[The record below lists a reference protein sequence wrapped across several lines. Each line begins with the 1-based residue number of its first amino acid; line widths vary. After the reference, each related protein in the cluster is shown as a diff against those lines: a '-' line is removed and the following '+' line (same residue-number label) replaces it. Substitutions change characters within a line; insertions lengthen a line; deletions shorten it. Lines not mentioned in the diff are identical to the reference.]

1 MRFTTFAYA
10 PSQRSAWQRRT
21 KFWRERT
28 NLRSRSERLRG
39 VIRRLDPE
47 AFGIFWTRAPVVVAP
62 PTDAQVMASA
72 LLQCLLEGGTG
83 ENDNTTQ
90 SRCRHAGAS
99 CYRFAPCGDCLR
111 GLGRQSSICP
121 SRRQRRSAVG
131 AHRSRARPHSYP
143 RRADHQPGRAGPM
156 KKLLLAGVAA
166 LSLSTGAHAADESDC
181 TQGTKC
187 YADGWARYCDS
198 KGGISSKDG
207 CDASDS
213 IDTDWRPPPQARV
226 TVTPQLYGP
235 PPIGWVCE
243 RARKWAQCSHHP
255 QWLSGYGVGQRHAS
269 LPHG

>member
-1 MRFTTFAYA
+1 MAYW
-10 PSQRSAWQRRT
+10 PEWLPRT
-21 KFWRERT
+21 NLWLERT
-28 NLRSRSERLRG
+28 NLRTWAERLRG
-39 VIRRLDPE
+39 VGP
-47 AFGIFWTRAPVVVAP
+47 PVVVAHP
-62 PTDAQVMASA
+62 HPRMLRSSLAPSLA
-72 LLQCLLEGGTG
+72 LPGWLSVGSTG
-83 ENDNTTQ
+83 ENDNATQ
-90 SRCRHAGAS
+90 SRCRNAGAS
-99 CYRFAPCGDCLR
+99 CYRLAPCGDRLR
-111 GLGRQSSICP
+111 GLCRQSSICP
-121 SRRQRRSAVG
+121 SRQQRRSAVG